1 MSGEFFIF
9 ELSDYAVPGFISW
22 TKEYF
27 GTLNDF
33 RRLLDGCKEERNDLR
48 ETFEKFAAGKSEI
61 KHYAGQLEV
70 QFARPTKLLDEKE
83 FVLNKL
89 AYSFQNVYNFI
100 YKLRMTKA
108 TGRRCL
114 FQSGE
119 KFYVAF
125 WARVERPRYQD
136 DIIDAR
142 RWIALDE
149 PLMGHPGMI
158 RVDGKFM
165 ENTLGVLE
173 KTFDSEAAARE
184 YYVTAQLNWNRFYEE
199 VFGDG

>member
-1 MSGEFFIF
+1 
-9 ELSDYAVPGFISW
+9 
-22 TKEYF
+22 
-27 GTLNDF
+27 
-33 RRLLDGCKEERNDLR
+33 
-48 ETFEKFAAGKSEI
+48 
-61 KHYAGQLEV
+61 
-70 QFARPTKLLDEKE
+70 
-83 FVLNKL
+83 
-89 AYSFQNVYNFI
+89 
-100 YKLRMTKA
+100 MTKA

-165 ENTLGVLE
+165 ENTLGALE
-173 KTFDSEAAARE
+173 KTFDSEATARE
-184 YYVTAQLNWNRFYEE
+184 YYATAELNWNRFYEE